1 MRDVAQN
8 VARFDKWIGP
18 LGWTATRSAFG
29 VAGGI
34 ASHVLNCSNCGHE
47 NPDGAKFCNECATP
61 LDTATV
67 RLVAQE
73 RKVVT
78 CLFCDLVGFTA
89 TSESADPEDVDKM
102 LGAYFAM
109 ARTAIEA
116 FGGTVQKFI
125 GDAVV
130 GVFGV
135 PAAHED
141 DPERAVRAGLRI
153 CEEAEELT
161 SVGGAPLKLRVG
173 INTGE
178 ALVRLGVSAASGEG
192 FLTGDSINTA
202 SRIQSVAP
210 EMGVGVGLATYEATF
225 PVFDY
230 EELEP
235 ATLKGKSVPVRI
247 FRPKSPK
254 ARLGTDLTRTQDTPF
269 VGREIDLALL
279 KGVFEKTV
287 AAASP
292 QLVTVVGEPGLG
304 KSRIV
309 AELLGYIDTKQDL
322 ITWRQG
328 RCLPYG
334 EGITFWA
341 LGEILKAHAGILESD
356 PPDVA
361 TSKLDTVLPEGDERP
376 WFRQRLL
383 PLLGIE
389 ATSTAEREEL
399 FTAWRRFFEHVA
411 GHDPTVLVFEDL
423 HWADD
428 AMLSFLEH
436 LADRVEGVPLLVIGT
451 ARPELFERHPDYGNG
466 LLNLTPITLAPL
478 SEEETARLVS
488 ALLETTVIPA
498 DLQQPILDRAGGNP
512 LYAEEF
518 VRLLKDK
525 DLVVRKGSSWELKE
539 SAEVPFP
546 DSVQALIAARLDTL
560 SADTKSILA
569 DAAVIGK
576 VFWAGA
582 IAQMG
587 ERDLTAVTDTL
598 SELSRKELVRPAR
611 RSSIE
616 GEAEYAFWHIL
627 ARDVAYRQ
635 LPRASRASR
644 HVAAAR
650 WVESKAPE
658 RIEDLADVLAYHY
671 STALELARAAAQTEQ
686 AQDLEAPALRFL
698 SLAGERALGLD
709 TSAALSNLERALAL
723 APEGHSDRPEA
734 LARFGEAA
742 FQAGRLAEASEALD
756 EAIASFRARGD
767 LPAAA
772 TLMGT
777 LGKVLGR
784 LGDPRTWTLPAEAL
798 VLLEPLGPSPELIA
812 ALTEVA
818 VVDALQGRSED
829 AIRVADRALVLAE
842 ELDKPR
848 PARALGCRGLARA
861 DLGDPAGLEDYRG
874 AIELATEEGQGREAA
889 LLHNNLGVTLSAFEG
904 PAASL
909 EVLRQGIAYA
919 KPRGLT
925 EMLDSLTQSTLDAL
939 VDTGAHEEALILA
952 AELVPRL
959 EASGDVFDLISAR
972 AAEARIL
979 ALRGEGAKTAE
990 VLDWL
995 EPMARGTEDPQIVV
1009 SALGSSAPVRA
1020 GLGQD
1025 EAAVALLA
1033 ELESYP
1039 SARDNPNYPVFL
1051 PAIVR
1056 TALGMGETQ
1065 LAERLVSGLDPRY
1078 PYAEHSLVAANA
1090 ALTEAHGDQQAAAGD
1105 YAEAA
1110 IRWERFGVLPEQGF
1124 ALLGQG
1130 RCLLRISGSIGAA
1143 SVLQHAREIFK
1154 RLRAAPALAQTDALL
1169 ASAA

>member
-1 MRDVAQN
+1 V
-8 VARFDKWIGP
+8 I
-18 LGWTATRSAFG
+18 S
-29 VAGGI
+29 
-34 ASHVLNCSNCGHE
+34 CSNCGKE
-47 NPDGAKFCNECATP
+47 NPAEASFCMSCATP
-61 LDTATV
+61 LGAPIRSV
-67 RLVAQE
+67 FEE

-78 CLFCDLVGFTA
+78 ALFCDLVGFTA

-102 LGAYFAM
+102 LAAYFEM
-109 ARTAIEA
+109 ARVRIES
-116 FGGTVQKFI
+116 FGGVVEKFI

-141 DPERAVRAGLRI
+141 DAERAVRAGLRI
-153 CEEAEELT
+153 AEDAEELEA
-161 SVGGAPLKLRVG
+161 VGGAPLKLRVG

-178 ALVRLGVSAASGEG
+178 ALVRLGLSPLSGEG
-192 FLTGDSINTA
+192 FLSGDSINTA
-202 SRIQSVAP
+202 SRIQSIAP
-210 EMGVGVGLATYEATF
+210 ELGVAVGLGTYEATAA
-225 PVFDY
+225 VFDY

-235 ATLKGKSVPVRI
+235 ATLKGKSEPVRV
-247 FRPKSPK
+247 FRAKSPR
-254 ARLGTDLTRTQDTPF
+254 ARLGTDLTRTHDTPF
-269 VGREIDLALL
+269 IGREIDLGLL
-279 KGVFEKTV
+279 KGIFEKTV
-287 AAASP
+287 AAISP
-292 QLVTVVGEPGLG
+292 QLVTLVGEPGLG

-309 AELLGYIDTKQDL
+309 AELGAYIDTKPEL

-341 LGEILKAHAGILESD
+341 MGEILKAHAGISESD
-356 PPDVA
+356 TPEVA
-361 TSKLDTVLPEGDERP
+361 TSKLEAVLPGGDERP

-389 ATSTAEREEL
+389 ATSSAEREEM
-399 FTAWRRFFEHVA
+399 FTAWRRFLEHVA
-411 GHDPTVLVFEDL
+411 EQDPTVLVFEDL
-423 HWADD
+423 HWADQ
-428 AMLSFLEH
+428 AMLAFLEY
-436 LADRVEGVPLLVIGT
+436 LADRAEGVPLLVVGT
-451 ARPELFERHPDYGNG
+451 ARPELFERHPDYTNG
-466 LLNLTPITLAPL
+466 LRNATRIRLAPL

-498 DLQQPILDRAGGNP
+498 ELQQPILDRAGGNP

-518 VRLLKDK
+518 VRLLKDR
-525 DLVVRKGSSWELKE
+525 DLVVRKGSSWELTE
-539 SAEVPFP
+539 GAEVPFP

-560 SADTKSILA
+560 SADTKSLLA

-598 SELSRKELVRPAR
+598 SELSAKELVRPAR

-627 ARDVAYRQ
+627 ARDVAYGQ

-650 WVESKAPE
+650 WIESKAPE

-709 TSAALSNLERALAL
+709 TSAALSNLERALTL

-742 FQAGRLAEASEALD
+742 LQAGRLAEASGALD
-756 EAIASFRARGD
+756 EAIALFRARGD
-767 LPAAA
+767 LPGAA

-777 LGKVLGR
+777 LGKVLGS

-842 ELDKPR
+842 KLDRSR
-848 PARALGCRGLARA
+848 PARALGYRGLARA
-861 DLGDPAGLEDYRG
+861 DLGDPAGLDDYRG
-874 AIELATEEGQGREAA
+874 AIELATEAGQGREVAV
-889 LLHNNLGVTLSAFEG
+889 LQNNLGVTLSAFEG

-909 EVLRQGIAYA
+909 EVLREGIAYA

-925 EMLDSLTQSTLDAL
+925 EMLDSLTQGTLDAL

-959 EASGDVFDLISAR
+959 EASGDVPDLISAR
-972 AAEARIL
+972 AAQARIL
-979 ALRGEGAKTAE
+979 ALRGEGAQAAE

-995 EPMARGTEDPQIVV
+995 EPMARGTEFPQIVV
-1009 SALGSSAPVRA
+1009 SGLGSSALVRA

-1025 EAAVALLA
+1025 KTAVALLA

-1039 SARDNPNYPVFL
+1039 GARDNPNYPVFL
-1051 PAIVR
+1051 PAMVR
-1056 TALGMGETQ
+1056 TALGMGETK
-1065 LAERLVSGLDPRY
+1065 LAERLVRGMDPRY

-1090 ALTEAHGDQQAAAGD
+1090 AVTEARGDRQAAADD
-1105 YAEAA
+1105 YADAA
-1110 IRWERFGVLPEQGF
+1110 VRWERFGVLPEQGF

-1130 RCLLRISGSIGAA
+1130 RCALGLSRSIGAA
-1143 SVLQHAREIFK
+1143 SVLQHAREIFE